1 MIIIYLFDKHVLRI
15 YYVVGNGLSAGATKR
30 GSQSKRRDRHHTQQM
45 SVSIIR
51 ITFKN
56 YCRQFKETLWGLC
69 NSSTKPQKIRDLK
82 NLSK

>member
-45 SVSIIR
+45 SALLELLLK
-51 ITFKN
+51 ITVDSLRK
-56 YCRQFKETLWGLC
+56 LC
-69 NSSTKPQKIRDLK
+69 GAYATAQPNLK
-82 NLSK
+82 RLEI